1 MSEEQGGSRR
11 ARLLRALLIVVVAVL
26 VLWLLFTQV
35 FPRVER
41 YLEDPTLEAV
51 AVEGAIGRAVE
62 GAVAGG
68 ELGDRVSAAG
78 RG

>member
-11 ARLLRALLIVVVAVL
+11 SRLLRALAIVVVAVA

-41 YLEDPTLEAV
+41 YLEDPTLEA
-51 AVEGAIGRAVE
+51 GRVP
-62 GAVAGG
+62 AVA
-68 ELGDRVSAAG
+68 DDHR
-78 RG
+78 